1 MAPGYY
7 ALSQN
12 IARKHPR
19 ESLLDKIFHR
29 KGNIF
34 SFSRFSKD
42 GQSCIKTWPPYPNK
56 LCLNLS
62 RAVGAWGGAG
72 LSCSWKAFKCFAI
85 WGKWQW
91 RSLSCRNFPPH
102 GLYDGAQPTLPLAL
116 VGEKCHSEHFRPL
129 SHISEIELACCNPTL
144 NNTIIIII
152 IILLL
157 SYICKGRVRLL
168 YRMNFWKNSKRPL
181 NPPPHFWKIILQFF
195 IMDMV
200 ACKEA

>member
-62 RAVGAWGGAG
+62 RAVGALGGRGG

-157 SYICKGRVRLL
+157 SYIWLGV
-168 YRMNFWKNSKRPL
+168 W
-181 NPPPHFWKIILQFF
+181 
-195 IMDMV
+195 
-200 ACKEA
+200 